1 VKRNLLE
8 GKRVL
13 IVDDEPD
20 VLETL
25 EESLTMCQ
33 VSKASSFNQAKEL
46 LETQHFDFA
55 ILDIVGVD
63 GYKLLKIAYA
73 KNVTPVMLTANALSP
88 ENILKSHEGGAA
100 SYVPKARMSEIEGV
114 LNDILHARA
123 EGKDPWHRWWERF
136 GSYFKQHFGF
146 TWDIETEA
154 WKENQVMKWEKY
166 FNF

>member
-1 VKRNLLE
+1 MKRNLLE
-8 GKRVL
+8 GKKVL

-33 VSKASSFNQAKEL
+33 VSKASSFSQAKEL

-63 GYKLLKIAYA
+63 GYKLLKIADA
-73 KNVTPVMLTANALSP
+73 KKVTPVMLTANALSP
-88 ENILKSHEGGAA
+88 ENVLRSHKGGAA
-100 SYVPKARMSEIEGV
+100 SYVPKARINEIEGV
-114 LNDILHARA
+114 LNDILDARA
-123 EGKDPWHRWWERF
+123 EGKSPWYRWWERF
-136 GSYFKQHFGF
+136 GSYFKQNFGF
-146 TWDIETEA
+146 DWDIEVES
-154 WKENQVMKWEKY
+154 WKESQAMRWEKY